1 MKLSDKDLEDI
12 KKMKV
17 TYSEKIHPNGSLC
30 GSKMTGYFTDSGDH
44 EVGIGTSF
52 IDFEIKTDCFGIED
66 MKFLKW
72 LILVAFKEM
81 SSGCIR
87 DEIDDEEEYKVMEEL
102 YGDGGDKE

>member
-1 MKLSDKDLEDI
+1 MELSKKDLEDI

-17 TYSEKIHPNGSLC
+17 TVEEKFNPNGSL
-30 GSKMTGYFTDSGDH
+30 SLSFMTGHFTDSGDS

-52 IDFEIKTDCFGIED
+52 IDFQIKTDCFGIDD

-81 SSGCIR
+81 SFGCIR
-87 DEIDDEEEYKVMEEL
+87 DEIDDEEEDKAMKEL
-102 YGDGGDKE
+102 YGGDKE